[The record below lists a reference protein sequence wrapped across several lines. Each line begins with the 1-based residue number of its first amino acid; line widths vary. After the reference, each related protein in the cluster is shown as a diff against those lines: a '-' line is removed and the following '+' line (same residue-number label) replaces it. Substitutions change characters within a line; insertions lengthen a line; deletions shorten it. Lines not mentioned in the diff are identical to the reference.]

1 MTVSEASGPAIEWN
15 PKAPAV
21 TPSGD
26 DLFVFVQEYRGEGKP
41 IAGGNLVDWILSE
54 QSRTLEGVALFD
66 ALCWRM
72 VGHDI
77 PLWRANLSI
86 ATLHPQIVGLG
97 YRWWRDAGMTQ
108 EFRVKH
114 GMQKRTEY
122 LESPMRPAMEH
133 GITVRHRLEAGSPA
147 LEQYPLLRAFH
158 AAGATDYLAVPLR
171 AFIGRQDVV
180 TLATDHPGGFTETH
194 VAAIQAIL
202 PAIAVVLEAKALKRT
217 SAILLDTYLGR
228 TIGRHIL
235 GGEIFRGQGRRL
247 RAALM
252 AVDLRG
258 FTSLSDRMP
267 GEELI
272 QLLDDYFDAVAAAVH
287 GQGGEILKFV
297 GDGVLAIF
305 EPDGRSEQEAVKA
318 ALAAGQELL
327 RRIDTT
333 NDNRAA
339 VGQEL
344 IAIGIGLHL
353 GEVIYGNVGAV
364 DRLDYTAIGPA
375 VNLVCRLEGLTKRLG
390 RPLLLSEGFAEAYGG
405 RLLSLGFQP
414 VRGLSEPQEIFAPP
428 EL

>member
-1 MTVSEASGPAIEWN
+1 MTVSDASGAVLDPTQER
-15 PKAPAV
+15 PAV
-21 TPSGD
+21 TTSGD
-26 DLFVFVQEYRGEGKP
+26 DLFTLVREYQGEGRP
-41 IAGGNLVDWILSE
+41 IAGGNLVDWLLGE
-54 QSRTLEGVALFD
+54 QSRTSDGVELFD

-72 VGHDI
+72 VGQDI

-86 ATLHPQIVGLG
+86 STLHPQIMGLG
-97 YRWWRDAGMTQ
+97 FRWWRDRGMTQ

-114 GMQKRTEY
+114 GMERRTEF
-122 LESPMRPAMEH
+122 LESPMRPAVES
-133 GITVRHRLEAGSPA
+133 GITVRYRLEEDTAA
-147 LEQYPLLRAFH
+147 LAKYPLLRAFR
-158 AAGATDYLAVPLR
+158 AAGATDYLACPLH
-171 AFIGRQDVV
+171 AFASRYRVV
-180 TLATDHPGGFTETH
+180 TWATDRAGGFTDAH
-194 VAAIQAIL
+194 IAGIRAIL
-202 PAIAVVLEAKALKRT
+202 PAIGMVVETTALRVMSAV
-217 SAILLDTYLGR
+217 LLDTYLGR

-235 GGEIFRGQGRRL
+235 DGEIFRGQGRRL

-258 FTSLSDRMP
+258 FTNLSDRMP

-305 EPDGRSEQEAVKA
+305 ELGGRSEREAVSA
-318 ALAAGQELL
+318 ALAAGEELL

-333 NDNRAA
+333 NNNRAA

-405 RLLSLGFQP
+405 TLLSLGFQP

-428 EL
+428 EV

>member
-1 MTVSEASGPAIEWN
+1 MTVSEASGPAIDWK
-15 PKAPAV
+15 PKGAAI
-21 TPSGD
+21 TASGD
-26 DLFVFVQEYRGEGKP
+26 DLFTFVQEYRGEGRP
-41 IAGGNLVDWILSE
+41 IADGNLVDWLLRE
-54 QSRTLEGVALFD
+54 QSRTAEGVALFD

-72 VGHDI
+72 LGDGI

-86 ATLHPQIVGLG
+86 STLHPQILGLG
-97 YRWWRDAGMTQ
+97 FRWWRESGVTQ

-114 GMQKRTEY
+114 GMEKRTDF
-122 LESPMRPAMEH
+122 LESPMRPAIER
-133 GITVRHRLEAGSPA
+133 GVTVRYRIEEDGAA
-147 LEQYPLLRAFH
+147 LERYPLLRAFR
-158 AAGATDYLAVPLR
+158 AAGATDYLACPLHGGV
-171 AFIGRQDVV
+171 GRHRVI
-180 TLATDHPGGFTETH
+180 TWATDQPGGFTDAH
-194 VAAIQAIL
+194 VAAIEALL
-202 PAIAVVLEAKALKRT
+202 PAIAIVVETNTLRRM
-217 SAILLDTYLGR
+217 SASLLDIYLGR

-235 GGEIFRGQGRRL
+235 GGEIFRGKGRRL

-258 FTSLSDRMP
+258 FTNLADRMP

-287 GQGGEILKFV
+287 GQGGEVLKFV

-305 EPDGRSEQEAVKA
+305 EPDGRSEREAVRA
-318 ALAAGQELL
+318 ALAAGEETL

-333 NDNRAA
+333 NNNRAA

-353 GEVIYGNVGAV
+353 GEVIYGNVGAA

-375 VNLVCRLEGLTKRLG
+375 VNLVCRLEGLTKRMG
-390 RPLLLSEGFAEAYGG
+390 RPLLVSESFAEAHGG

-428 EL
+428 EA